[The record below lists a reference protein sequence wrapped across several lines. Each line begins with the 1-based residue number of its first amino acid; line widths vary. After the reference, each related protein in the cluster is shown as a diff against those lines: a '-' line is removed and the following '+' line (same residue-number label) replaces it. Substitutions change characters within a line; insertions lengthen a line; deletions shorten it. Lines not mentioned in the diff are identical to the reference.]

1 MTDPQVQELIDR
13 FAIYE
18 LRARFFRL
26 VDEKDWP
33 GFRAC
38 FTDDC
43 RFDLGDGKWISV
55 EEYVGQVEDWLAP
68 DVISVHRGTL
78 PELEFHSPTE
88 ASGVWALN
96 DYIEWPS
103 DEDGTRRGYMG
114 FGREYD
120 KYRKVDG
127 EWKISE
133 WILKFRRMDPLPRE
147 PLPKTMLGAAAIED
161 EEYVA
166 QVTGKA

>member
-1 MTDPQVQELIDR
+1 MADPQVQELLDR

-33 GFRAC
+33 AWRQC
-38 FTDDC
+38 FTEDC
-43 RFDLGDGKWISV
+43 RFDLGDGQWMGLDEWMTKNKEWHQGMV
-55 EEYVGQVEDWLAP
+55 
-68 DVISVHRGTL
+68 SVHRGSL
-78 PELEFHSPTE
+78 PELEFQSPTE
-88 ASGVWALN
+88 ASGIWALN

-103 DEDGTRRGYMG
+103 EADGTRRGYMG

-127 EWKISE
+127 EWRISE
-133 WILKFRRMDPLPRE
+133 WILKFHRMDPLPRE
-147 PLPKTMLGAAAIED
+147 PLPATMLGAPVVED
-161 EEYVA
+161 EAYVA
-166 QVTGKA
+166 AVTAQK